1 MAKIAQGIL
10 NETTGKVGPVICSTI
25 RGINYIRAYVKP
37 VDPERPAQKVERAA
51 FTFIMNICKFN
62 YLTVIK
68 SHLSAVCAGKVYT
81 PWNYFFM
88 LNKSRN
94 LSAGNLEV
102 MQFSDG
108 GTGDIQSF
116 DFFRNGFT
124 NNLYYKWSTATD
136 QFRKPQDKIELYL
149 YDKTTSILT
158 RVDAGNIVRSAGIFY
173 LGEFSPGYE
182 VNLVAFGLAS
192 SSNKGF
198 SLTAG
203 KIPHTV
209 YP

>member
-25 RGINYIRAYVKP
+25 RGVNYIRAYVVP
-37 VDPERPAQKVERAA
+37 VDPKRPAQMIERAG

-68 SHLSAVCAGKVYT
+68 SHLSAVCAGEVYT
-81 PWNYFFM
+81 PWNYFFK

-94 LSAGNLEV
+94 LSSSNLEFL
-102 MQFSDG
+102 QFSDG

-116 DFFRNGFT
+116 DFFRNGLT
-124 NNLYYKWSTATD
+124 NRLYFQWSTAVD
-136 QFRKPQDKIELYL
+136 HFRKANDKIELYL
-149 YDKTTSILT
+149 FDKTTSILT
-158 RVDAGNIVRSAGIFY
+158 RVDAGDITRSAGIFF

-182 VNLVAFGLAS
+182 DNLVAYGLAS
-192 SSNKGF
+192 SKLKGF

>member
-37 VDPERPAQKVERAA
+37 VDPERPAQKIERAA
-51 FTFIMNICKFN
+51 FTFIMNICKYN

-68 SHLSAVCAGKVYT
+68 SHLSAVCAGAVYT

-94 LSAGNLEV
+94 LSSENLEV

-116 DFFRNGFT
+116 DFFRNGLT
-124 NNLYYKWSTATD
+124 NLLYFQWSTATD
-136 QFRKPQDKIELYL
+136 QFRKQNDKIELYL
-149 YDKTTSILT
+149 FDKTNSILS
-158 RVDAGNIVRSAGIFY
+158 RVDTGDITRSAGLFL
-173 LGEFSPGYE
+173 LGEFLPGYE
-182 VNLVAFGLAS
+182 NNLVAFGLAS
-192 SSNKGF
+192 SSTKGF